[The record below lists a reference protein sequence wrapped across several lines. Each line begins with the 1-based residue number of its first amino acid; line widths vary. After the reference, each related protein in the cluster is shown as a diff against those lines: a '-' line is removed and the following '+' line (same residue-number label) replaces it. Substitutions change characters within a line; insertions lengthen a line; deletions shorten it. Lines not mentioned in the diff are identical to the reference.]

1 MSPHLLLWSFKLLP
15 NEYVVLDI
23 ETTGLIDKDE
33 YPGVISIGLAKVC
46 NGEVTD
52 GVQLL
57 SKPHKEISAEA
68 SKVNGFT
75 NHQIESFPSP
85 VDIWDKVFEFCE
97 GQLLVIHN
105 ASFDFQVLADHIKRY
120 GLPELNISGVFCMQ
134 KNALAWALFKQIHC
148 SQRGPSLDALTSY
161 FGLRDFRNENQGIH
175 SALYDA
181 KQSASVILKLIAE
194 ANL

>member
-1 MSPHLLLWSFKLLP
+1 MSPHLLLWPFKLLP

-52 GVQLL
+52 GVEVL

-85 VDIWDKVFEFCE
+85 VDVWDKVFQFCD

-105 ASFDFQVLADHIKRY
+105 ASFDFPVLVDHIKRY
-120 GLPELNISGVFCMQ
+120 SLTGLNISGVFCMQ
-134 KNALAWALFKQIHC
+134 KNAQPWAFLKQIPC
-148 SQRGPSLDALTSY
+148 SQRGPSLDALTSH
-161 FGLRDFRNENQGIH
+161 FGIRDLRNENQGIH

-181 KQSASVILKLIAE
+181 KQSASVMLMLIAE
-194 ANL
+194 ARL